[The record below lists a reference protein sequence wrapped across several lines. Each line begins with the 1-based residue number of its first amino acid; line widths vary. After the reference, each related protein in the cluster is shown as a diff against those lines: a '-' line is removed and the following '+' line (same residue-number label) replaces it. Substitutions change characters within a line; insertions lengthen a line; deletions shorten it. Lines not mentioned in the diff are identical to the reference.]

1 MQLAGYPGNSLAYGV
16 CVDDYLHI
24 YVNDGYVTTATG
36 CMAPISLGPLQ
47 TGDEIYLEL
56 GDYFPPC
63 TLEPI
68 QLICGGTNTVL
79 QELNPAGH
87 CSGPVCQNGT
97 DDWPGY
103 GICYNPTFTVALG

>member
-1 MQLAGYPGNSLAYGV
+1 MTTSTSTSMTASDDCDGMYGA
-16 CVDDYLHI
+16 DL
-24 YVNDGYVTTATG
+24 
-36 CMAPISLGPLQ
+36 SGPAQ

-97 DDWPGY
+97 DEWPGY